1 MVQGLLG
8 KKIGMTRVFRENGES
23 IPVSVLELG
32 PCYIVQIKTEDKEGY
47 NAIQIGFQPKR
58 DKVLN
63 KPLIGHFKA
72 AGRGGFTYLRE
83 IKVDDVNTFEIGQEV
98 TSAIF
103 NVGDMVTVRGLS
115 KGRGFSG
122 VVKRWGFSGGDTSHG
137 CRSHKVPGSI
147 GASATPSR
155 VMRGKKLPGRMGNQR
170 VTVKNLKVVDV
181 VKEKNVILVKGAV
194 PGSRG
199 SLVELKIHR
208 HRVNNAM

>member
-1 MVQGLLG
+1 MVQSLLG

-32 PCYIVQIKTEDKEGY
+32 PCYVVQIKTEDKEGY
-47 NAIQIGFQPKR
+47 NAIQIGFQPTR

-83 IKVDDVNTFEIGQEV
+83 IKVDDVNRFEIGQEV

-181 VKEKNVILVKGAV
+181 VKEKNIILVKGAV

-199 SLVELKIHR
+199 SLVELKIHH
-208 HRVNNAM
+208 HRMNNAM